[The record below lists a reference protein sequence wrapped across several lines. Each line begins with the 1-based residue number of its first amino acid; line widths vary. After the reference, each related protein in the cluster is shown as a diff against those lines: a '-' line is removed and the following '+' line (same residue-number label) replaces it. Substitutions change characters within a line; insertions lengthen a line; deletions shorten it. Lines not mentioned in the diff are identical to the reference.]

1 MTATAST
8 AATGASPRRPGD
20 VSLSLVSH
28 TNAGK
33 TTLARTLLGRDIGEV
48 RDAPHVTEFADAH
61 TLVETPAGDRLLL
74 WDTPGF
80 GDSVRLVKR
89 LRQSEQPLMRFV
101 SEAWDRWRDRPFWA
115 SQQAV
120 KNVRDEADVLLYLV
134 NASESIDAAGY
145 VAPEMELLGWI
156 GKPVVV
162 LLNQLGVPREVSVE
176 AAEVGRWRASLSV
189 WPQVRA
195 VLPLDAFARCWV
207 QELALFSAIEAALP
221 EAQRLR
227 MARLGAAWRERRLAT
242 FDASVRALAASLARI
257 AAMSEPLPEGGGL
270 RARLRQAGAAL
281 GLGKAE
287 PGPAAEAQRALAAR
301 LDDELRASTRELL
314 SLHGLGGSA
323 EGEIRE
329 RLAAGYDLR
338 LRLDE
343 TQAAMWGGAVT
354 GALVG
359 LKADLLSGG
368 LTLGGGLIAGGVLGA
383 LGSAG
388 LARCVNLVRGT
399 GRSFVTWNAAALDTM
414 VEAALLRLLAV
425 EHFGRGRGDWVQGEA
440 PPHWPAVVVGALAQ
454 LREALDAAWS
464 ERSPKAGA
472 GAGAGADAGTGEAAL
487 AARLEPVVRHAARMS
502 LQALYPDAGLAWPA
516 DPALEN
522 DPDEHAQP

>member
-1 MTATAST
+1 MS
-8 AATGASPRRPGD
+8 AAPEI

-61 TLVETPAGDRLLL
+61 VLVETSAGDRLLL

-80 GDSVRLVKR
+80 GDSVRLVRR
-89 LRQSEQPLMRFV
+89 LRQAEHPIGRFLSEV
-101 SEAWDRWRDRPFWA
+101 WDRWKDRPFWA
-115 SQQAV
+115 SQQAIR
-120 KNVRDEADVLLYLV
+120 NTRDEADVLLYLV
-134 NASESIDAAGY
+134 NASESVEAAGY
-145 VAPEMELLGWI
+145 VQPEMELLGWI

-162 LLNQLGVPREVSVE
+162 LVNQLGARAAATSRRRVAQLARQRLGVP
-176 AAEVGRWRASLSV
+176 ARARRSA
-189 WPQVRA
+189 PRRVRA
-195 VLPLDAFARCWV
+195 LLG
-207 QELALFSAIEAALP
+207 QELTLFSAVEAALP
-221 EAQRLR
+221 EAKREA
-227 MARLGAAWRERRLAT
+227 MARLRDAWRARPPRDLRFGRAGDRRQPGADRDDERDLARRRRRARPTAPGGAAIGIG
-242 FDASVRALAASLARI
+242 S
-257 AAMSEPLPEGGGL
+257 
-270 RARLRQAGAAL
+270 
-281 GLGKAE
+281 AE
-287 PGPAAEAQRALAAR
+287 PGPGRRAQQSLAAR
-301 LDDELRASTRELL
+301 LDDEVRANTRELL
-314 SLHGLGGSA
+314 ALHGLGGAA

-425 EHFGRGRGDWVQGEA
+425 EHFGRGRGDWVRGEA
-440 PPHWPAVVVGALAQ
+440 PPHWAGVVAERARAAARGARRDLVGAQ
-454 LREALDAAWS
+454 RQAARRRRAPRRAARADR
-464 ERSPKAGA
+464 ERSGA
-472 GAGAGADAGTGEAAL
+472 SVAAT
-487 AARLEPVVRHAARMS
+487 AVSGCRARLAVRPRRGV
-502 LQALYPDAGLAWPA
+502 PP
-516 DPALEN
+516 
-522 DPDEHAQP
+522 

>member
-1 MTATAST
+1 MS
-8 AATGASPRRPGD
+8 AAAEI

-61 TLVETPAGDRLLL
+61 VLVESRVGDRLLL

-80 GDSVRLVKR
+80 GDSVRLVRR
-89 LRQSEQPLMRFV
+89 LRQAEHPIRRFLSEL
-101 SEAWDRWRDRPFWA
+101 WDRWKDRPFWA
-115 SQQAV
+115 SQQAIR
-120 KNVRDEADVLLYLV
+120 NMRDEADVLLYLV
-134 NASESIDAAGY
+134 NASEQIEAAGY
-145 VAPEMELLGWI
+145 VQPEMELLGWI

-162 LLNQLGVPREVSVE
+162 LVNQLGAPRAGAVE
-176 AAEVGRWRASLSV
+176 AGEVARWRASLSSHDH
-189 WPQVRA
+189 VRA

-207 QELALFSAIEAALP
+207 QELTLFAAVEAALP
-221 EAQRLR
+221 EPKRPA
-227 MARLGAAWRERRLAT
+227 MARLRDAWRARRVAT
-242 FDASVRALAASLARI
+242 FDAAVQAIAASLARI
-257 AAMSEPLPEGGGL
+257 ATMSETLPDAGGV
-270 RARLRQAGAAL
+270 RARLRQAGAAI
-281 GLGKAE
+281 GIGSAE
-287 PGPAAEAQRALAAR
+287 PGPAAAAQRSLAAR
-301 LDDELRASTRELL
+301 LDDEVRANTRELL
-314 SLHGLGGSA
+314 ALHGLGGAA

-440 PPHWPAVVVGALAQ
+440 PPHWAGVVAGALAP

-464 ERSPKAGA
+464 ERAGRPP
-472 GAGAGADAGTGEAAL
+472 ADAATL
-487 AARLEPVVRHAARMS
+487 AARLAPVVREAARAS
-502 LQALYPDAGLAWPA
+502 LQHLYPDATRVWPS
-516 DPALEN
+516 DPFEE
-522 DPDEHAQP
+522 PSDEPAHP

>member
-1 MTATAST
+1 MST
-8 AATGASPRRPGD
+8 APET

-61 TLVETPAGDRLLL
+61 GLVETSQGDRLLL

-80 GDSVRLVKR
+80 GDSVRLVRR
-89 LRQSEQPLMRFV
+89 LRQSEHPIGRFL
-101 SEAWDRWRDRPFWA
+101 SEVWDRWSDRPFWA
-115 SQQAV
+115 SQQAIR
-120 KNVRDEADVLLYLV
+120 NVRDEADVLLYLV
-134 NASESIDAAGY
+134 NASESIEAAGY
-145 VAPEMELLGWI
+145 VAAGDGAARLDRQAGRGAAQPARRAARRRRRSRRGGALARQPLRVRPRARRPAARCVRALLGP
-156 GKPVVV
+156 GADAVR
-162 LLNQLGVPREVSVE
+162 GRRGG
-176 AAEVGRWRASLSV
+176 AARGERPA
-189 WPQVRA
+189 
-195 VLPLDAFARCWV
+195 
-207 QELALFSAIEAALP
+207 
-221 EAQRLR
+221 
-227 MARLGAAWRERRLAT
+227 MARLVAAWRARRVAT
-242 FDASVRALAASLARI
+242 FDDSVQAIAASLARI
-257 AAMSEPLPEGGGL
+257 ATMSETVPEAGGA
-270 RARLRQAGAAL
+270 RARLRQAGAAI
-281 GLGKAE
+281 GIGSAE
-287 PGPAAEAQRALAAR
+287 PGPAALAQRSLAAR
-301 LDDELRASTRELL
+301 LDDEVRANTRELL
-314 SLHGLGGSA
+314 ALHGLGGAA

-399 GRSFVTWNAAALDTM
+399 GRSFVAWNAAALDTM
-414 VEAALLRLLAV
+414 TEAALLRLLAV

-440 PPHWPAVVVGALAQ
+440 PRHWAGVVAAALAP
-454 LREALDAAWS
+454 LREAIDAAWS
-464 ERSPKAGA
+464 ERPSKTAG
-472 GAGAGADAGTGEAAL
+472 DEAAL
-487 AARLEPVVRHAARMS
+487 AARLAPIVGEAARAS
-502 LQALYPDAGLAWPA
+502 LRDLYPDAGLVWPS
-516 DPALEN
+516 DPAEERN
-522 DPDEHAQP
+522 DEPANS

>member
-1 MTATAST
+1 MTTIDAST
-8 AATGASPRRPGD
+8 PTQSTRAAGD

-33 TTLARTLLGRDIGEV
+33 TTLARTLLGRDVGEV

-61 TLVETPAGDRLLL
+61 VLIETSEGERLRL

-80 GDSVRLVKR
+80 GDSLRLVKR
-89 LRQSEQPLMRFV
+89 LRQTEQPLRRFL
-101 SEAWDRWRDRPFWA
+101 SEVWDRWRDRPFWA
-115 SQQAV
+115 SQQAIR
-120 KNVRDEADVLLYLV
+120 NVRDEADVLLYLV
-134 NASESIDAAGY
+134 NASESVEAAGY

-162 LLNQLGVPREVSVE
+162 LLNQLGAPRAPGLE
-176 AAEVGRWRASLSV
+176 AAEIARWQAELSR
-189 WPQVRA
+189 WPLVRA

-207 QELALFSAIEAALP
+207 QELTLFAAIEEALP
-221 EAQRLR
+221 AAKRPAMAQLR
-227 MARLGAAWRERRLAT
+227 EAWRARRLAT
-242 FDASVRALAASLARI
+242 FEASVQAIATSLARI
-257 AAMSEPLPEGGGL
+257 ASASEPLPEGGGL
-270 RARLRQAGAAL
+270 RARIRQAGAAI
-281 GLGKAE
+281 GIGQAG
-287 PGPAAEAQRALAAR
+287 PGPAAEAQRSLAAR

-314 SLHGLGGSA
+314 SLHGLGGTA
-323 EGEIRE
+323 EGAIRD

-359 LKADLLSGG
+359 LKADVLSGG

-399 GRSFVTWNAAALDTM
+399 GRSHVVWNPAALDTM
-414 VEAALLRLLAV
+414 TEAALLRLLAV
-425 EHFGRGRGDWVQGEA
+425 EHFGRGRGDWVEGEA
-440 PPHWPAVVVGALAQ
+440 PPHWQAVVAAALAP

-464 ERSPKAGA
+464 ERAPST
-472 GAGAGADAGTGEAAL
+472 DEHGEL
-487 AARLEPVVRHAARMS
+487 TVRLTPIVRSAARTALR
-502 LQALYPDAGLAWPA
+502 ALYPDAGLAWPV
-516 DPALEN
+516 DPAEELADVPE
-522 DPDEHAQP
+522 PH

>member
-1 MTATAST
+1 MTSA
-8 AATGASPRRPGD
+8 PGT
-20 VSLSLVSH
+20 VSISLVSH

-61 TLVETPAGDRLLL
+61 LLVETSQGDRLVL

-80 GDSVRLVKR
+80 GDSVRLVRR
-89 LRQSEQPLMRFV
+89 LRQAEHAIGRFL

-120 KNVRDEADVLLYLV
+120 RNTRDEADVLLYLV
-134 NASESIDAAGY
+134 NASEQVEAAGY
-145 VAPEMELLGWI
+145 VQPEMELLGWI

-162 LLNQLGVPREVSVE
+162 LLNQLGAPRAGDVE
-176 AAEVGRWRASLSV
+176 AAEIARWRASVSAH
-189 WPQVRA
+189 PHVRA

-207 QELALFSAIEAALP
+207 QESTLLAAVENALADAKRP
-221 EAQRLR
+221 A
-227 MARLGAAWRERRLAT
+227 MARLREAWRARRIAT
-242 FDASVRALAASLARI
+242 FDASVQAIAASLARI
-257 AAMSEPLPEGGGL
+257 ATMSEAVAEAGGGV
-270 RARLRQAGAAL
+270 RARLRQAGAAI
-281 GLGKAE
+281 GLGGAE
-287 PGPAAEAQRALAAR
+287 RGPAALAQSSLAAR
-301 LDDELRASTRELL
+301 LDDEIRASTRELL
-314 SLHGLGGSA
+314 ALHGLGGSA
-323 EGEIRE
+323 EGAIRA
-329 RLAAGYDLR
+329 RLASGYDLR

-343 TQAAMWGGAVT
+343 TQAAMWGGALT

-399 GRSFVTWNAAALDTM
+399 DRSFVTWNAAALDTM

-425 EHFGRGRGDWVQGEA
+425 EHFGRGRGDWVEGEA
-440 PPHWPAVVVGALAQ
+440 PPHWADVVAAALAP

-464 ERSPKAGA
+464 ERTPVVPAG
-472 GAGAGADAGTGEAAL
+472 DPTAL
-487 AARLEPVVRHAARMS
+487 AARLAPIVGAAARAA
-502 LQALYPDAGLAWPA
+502 LRDLYPDAGRIWPA
-516 DPALEN
+516 GPAEELS
-522 DPDEHAQP
+522 DERTDERTDEPTPR

>member
-1 MTATAST
+1 MS
-8 AATGASPRRPGD
+8 AAAET

-61 TLVETPAGDRLLL
+61 VLVETPAGDRLLL

-80 GDSVRLVKR
+80 GDTVRLVRR
-89 LRQSEQPLMRFV
+89 LRQSERPIGRFL
-101 SEAWDRWRDRPFWA
+101 SEVWDRWKDRPFWA

-120 KNVRDEADVLLYLV
+120 RNTRDEADMLLYLV
-134 NASESIDAAGY
+134 NASEQIEAAGY
-145 VAPEMELLGWI
+145 IEPEMELLGWI

-162 LLNQLGVPREVSVE
+162 LVNQLGAPREADVE
-176 AAEVGRWRASLSV
+176 TAEVARWRASLSSHGH
-189 WPQVRA
+189 VRA

-207 QELALFSAIEAALP
+207 QELTLFASVEAVLP
-221 EAQRLR
+221 EAKRPA
-227 MARLGAAWRERRLAT
+227 MARVRDAWRARRVAT
-242 FDASVRALAASLARI
+242 FDAAVQAIAASLARI
-257 AAMSEPLPEGGGL
+257 VTMSETVPDSGGV
-270 RARLRQAGAAL
+270 RARLRQAGAAI
-281 GLGKAE
+281 GIGRAE
-287 PGPAAEAQRALAAR
+287 PGPAAAAQRSLAAR
-301 LDDELRASTRELL
+301 LDEELRANTRELL
-314 SLHGLGGSA
+314 ALHGIGGAA
-323 EGEIRE
+323 EGEIRD

-359 LKADLLSGG
+359 LKADVLSGG

-440 PPHWPAVVVGALAQ
+440 PPHWAGVVADALAP

-464 ERSPKAGA
+464 ERSARPP
-472 GAGAGADAGTGEAAL
+472 ADAATLAQRLAPVVSEAAR
-487 AARLEPVVRHAARMS
+487 AS
-502 LQALYPDAGLAWPA
+502 LQHLYPDAARVWLPDLSEERSDEPA
-516 DPALEN
+516 HP
-522 DPDEHAQP
+522 

>member
-1 MTATAST
+1 MTAINEAPSKPPPTPLARAS
-8 AATGASPRRPGD
+8 GD

-61 TLVETPAGDRLLL
+61 VLIETPEGDRLRL

-89 LRQSEQPLMRFV
+89 LRQTEQPLRRFL
-101 SEAWDRWRDRPFWA
+101 SEVWDRWRDRPFWA
-115 SQQAV
+115 SQQAIR
-120 KNVRDEADVLLYLV
+120 NVRDEADVLLYLV
-134 NASESIDAAGY
+134 NASESVEAAGY

-162 LLNQLGVPREVSVE
+162 LLNQLGAPRAPGLE
-176 AAEVGRWRASLSV
+176 AAEIARWRAELSR
-189 WPQVRA
+189 WPQMRT

-207 QELALFSAIEAALP
+207 QELTLFAAIEQALP
-221 EAQRLR
+221 ETDRPR
-227 MARLGAAWRERRLAT
+227 MARLREAWRARRLAT
-242 FDASVRALAASLARI
+242 FEASVQAMAASLARI
-257 AAMSEPLPEGGGL
+257 ASMSEPLPEGGGL
-270 RARLRQAGAAL
+270 RARIRQAGAAI
-281 GLGKAE
+281 GIGHAE
-287 PGPAAEAQRALAAR
+287 PGPAAEAQRTLAAK

-314 SLHGLGGSA
+314 ALHGLGGTAESA
-323 EGEIRE
+323 IRD

-359 LKADLLSGG
+359 LKADVLSGG

-399 GRSFVTWNAAALDTM
+399 GRSHVVWNPAALDTM
-414 VEAALLRLLAV
+414 AEAALLRLLAV
-425 EHFGRGRGDWVQGEA
+425 AHFGRGRGDWVAGEA
-440 PPHWPAVVVGALAQ
+440 PPHWQAVVSAALAP
-454 LREALDAAWS
+454 LRDALDAAWS
-464 ERSPKAGA
+464 ERAPAAGDDPA
-472 GAGAGADAGTGEAAL
+472 EM
-487 AARLEPVVRHAARMS
+487 AARLTPIVRRAARAA
-502 LQALYPDAGLAWPA
+502 LRALYPDAGLAWPA
-516 DPALEN
+516 DPDEEPFD
-522 DPDEHAQP
+522 DPEPH